1 MIRIGIHI
9 DLPAPRTIETDGFTG
24 VEYKCIKSSGSV
36 QLKGWL
42 GQGEMSRW
50 LGKHRRNLMNLK
62 VIYFTQTLKTRNM
75 NFQID

>member
-9 DLPAPRTIETDGFTG
+9 DLPGPRTIETDGFTG

-42 GQGEMSRW
+42 GQGELSRW
-50 LGKHRRNLMNLK
+50 LRKHRRNFDGFEGHIFYSDLQNK
-62 VIYFTQTLKTRNM
+62 KI
-75 NFQID
+75 